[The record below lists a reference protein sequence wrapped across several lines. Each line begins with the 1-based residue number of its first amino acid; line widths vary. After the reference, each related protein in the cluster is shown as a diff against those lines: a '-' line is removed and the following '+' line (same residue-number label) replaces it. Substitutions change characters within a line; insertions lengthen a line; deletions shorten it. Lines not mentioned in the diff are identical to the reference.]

1 MDGLRLLLWPVL
13 VVAVLGSALAV
24 IYNKYQSRLLFIDI
38 QKLERESDEYEVEWG
53 QLQLEMTT
61 LGEHS
66 RVEHLAYSK
75 LGLVT
80 PVREKIIFIKP

>member
-1 MDGLRLLLWPVL
+1 MDGLRLLMWPVL
-13 VVAVLGSALAV
+13 VAVLLGSALAV
-24 IYNKYQSRLLFIDI
+24 IYNKYQSRLLFIEI

-66 RVEHLAYSK
+66 RVERLAHSK

>member
-1 MDGLRLLLWPVL
+1 MDALRLLLWPVL
-13 VVAVLGSALAV
+13 IAVLLGSALAV
-24 IYNKYQSRLLFIDI
+24 IYNKYQSRLLFIEI

-66 RVEHLAYSK
+66 RVERLARRK

-80 PVREKIIFIKP
+80 PLRENIIFIKP

>member
-1 MDGLRLLLWPVL
+1 MDGLRLLMWPLLMTVL
-13 VVAVLGSALAV
+13 SGSALAV
-24 IYNKYQSRLLFIDI
+24 IYNKYQSRLLFIEI

-66 RVEHLAYSK
+66 RVEQLAHTK

-80 PVREKIIFIKP
+80 PLREKIIFIKP